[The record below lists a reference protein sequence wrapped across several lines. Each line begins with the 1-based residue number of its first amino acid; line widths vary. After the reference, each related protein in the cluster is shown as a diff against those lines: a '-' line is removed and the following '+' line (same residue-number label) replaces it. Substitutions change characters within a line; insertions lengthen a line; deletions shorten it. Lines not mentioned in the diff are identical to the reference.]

1 MGEHLLDQD
10 DQKWEQQLK
19 EDSTEDRTAQLKEP
33 PTQGPQEMCLLLE
46 HQNLSNTWKNGLFW
60 SRYSFVAH
68 SIDRKPWD
76 WGLVRLAYSIKY
88 RKGGNKFGAY
98 FQIAETHLE
107 FNEIA
112 WFY

>member
-46 HQNLSNTWKNGLFW
+46 HQNLSNTSEKMGYF
-60 SRYSFVAH
+60 
-68 SIDRKPWD
+68 DRVTV
-76 WGLVRLAYSIKY
+76 LLHI
-88 RKGGNKFGAY
+88 
-98 FQIAETHLE
+98 L
-107 FNEIA
+107 
-112 WFY
+112 